1 MIILSH
7 GKLEEKQERL
17 FYSGCSLFCTCCN
30 VVYLKLRV
38 HNIKRCFWHKIPETF
53 FVRLVDFP
61 DLLCGD
67 QKGNICHMIYYADP
81 DEPIYSPHRTSYLS
95 CSTCTGEENF
105 SVDQLSPLLLC
116 DKFVCCNDVLV
127 WLNLRFSRSPHNA
140 SCFPH
145 KSLPA

>member
-30 VVYLKLRV
+30 VVYLKLRA
-38 HNIKRCFWHKIPETF
+38 HNRKRCFWHKIPETF

-61 DLLCGD
+61 DLLRWPEG
-67 QKGNICHMIYYADP
+67 K
-81 DEPIYSPHRTSYLS
+81 YLS
-95 CSTCTGEENF
+95 HDLLRGSWWAYIFSTPYFIPFCSTCADEENF